1 MEQFVHLD
9 GTARFDLRQVR
20 EAPASEASDK
30 PAVRRDVPVSAAFL
44 EEGIRSCCVDL
55 SSLWQPQPCC
65 YSPSLPMT
73 HSPAAAGAG
82 ALEVSMAAVPCAP
95 AATAAARSQ
104 LGDTEAVLSRCGAGA
119 TAIAVAPIAAIAT
132 VSVRRQWARLR
143 SAPLRRGPTTVAAA
157 ATTPMATGFA
167 RTTDRRDA
175 AGLWVLEAN
184 GEVIDISFSDT
195 GEEAM
200 IRPAVVAFALCVVS
214 SAQSMPYAPLQQ
226 PDNSVVPVRQ
236 GCGLGRQLVDG
247 ICVSNS
253 KVRAAVRK
261 CNARKMR
268 MVNGRCEPRVRPAA
282 ASGAAQQPAATPA
295 TPR

>member
-1 MEQFVHLD
+1 
-9 GTARFDLRQVR
+9 
-20 EAPASEASDK
+20 
-30 PAVRRDVPVSAAFL
+30 
-44 EEGIRSCCVDL
+44 
-55 SSLWQPQPCC
+55 
-65 YSPSLPMT
+65 
-73 HSPAAAGAG
+73 
-82 ALEVSMAAVPCAP
+82 
-95 AATAAARSQ
+95 
-104 LGDTEAVLSRCGAGA
+104 
-119 TAIAVAPIAAIAT
+119 
-132 VSVRRQWARLR
+132 
-143 SAPLRRGPTTVAAA
+143 
-157 ATTPMATGFA
+157 MATGFA

-247 ICVSNS
+247 ICVSNA
-253 KVRAAVRK
+253 KLRAAVRK
-261 CNARKMR
+261 A
-268 MVNGRCEPRVRPAA
+268 PPAT
-282 ASGAAQQPAATPA
+282 QQPAAAPA